1 MSATTVTVT
10 DQSNESLYFDRRI
23 FSTCSKCG
31 VEIGSTVGLEPK
43 CAACRAPTR
52 SWEQIQARRAELLG
66 KPLSF
71 RCQQIHDLLVE
82 GLSHK
87 QIAAL
92 LHLTTG
98 TVKEYICCHIF
109 PRLGVRTGPE
119 LVALE
124 IRRLRER
131 LSEYEAPTTRG
142 SLDELNLH
150 NKKQGRYKQPARTDR
165 DSPLLR
171 HAEHGC

>member
-1 MSATTVTVT
+1 MEFLPGTADWSYQRADVTFQDRRKKWRAHMSATTATVK
-10 DQSNESLYFDRRI
+10 DQSNEGLYFGRRI
-23 FSTCSKCG
+23 SSTCTKCG
-31 VEIGSTVGLEPK
+31 VEIRSTVGLKLK
-43 CAACRAPTR
+43 CAACRAPAR
-52 SWEQIQARRAELLG
+52 SWEQVQACRAELLG

-71 RCQQIHDLLVE
+71 RGQQIHDLLVE

-92 LHLTTG
+92 LHFTTG
-98 TVKEYICCHIF
+98 TIKEYICCNIF

-131 LSEYEAPTTRG
+131 LAEYEAPTTRG
-142 SLDELNLH
+142 SLSL
-150 NKKQGRYKQPARTDR
+150 
-165 DSPLLR
+165 
-171 HAEHGC
+171 